1 MGILDIVLL
10 ICFVP
15 AIVQGISKGF
25 VQQAISLISILV
37 GVWTAGR
44 FSSMV
49 VSWLSSYFTIDPRL
63 LNIISFT
70 IIVVVAILLLYWIGQ
85 LLTKVIKIATL
96 GWLNRLLGVV
106 LSIVT
111 TALLLGLLI
120 LLFEGINAKF
130 ELVKPTKLEDASVY
144 CALRDF
150 GNKVFPFLKSLIS
163 GIPNA

>member
-25 VQQAISLISILV
+25 VQQAISLVSILI

-44 FSSMV
+44 FSSLIAT
-49 VSWLSSYFTIDPRL
+49 WLSVYFTIDQRL
-63 LNIISFT
+63 LNIIAFVLIV
-70 IIVVVAILLLYWIGQ
+70 IIVILLLYWIGQ
-85 LLTKVIKIATL
+85 LLTKVIKITTL

-120 LLFEGINAKF
+120 LLFEGINVKF
-130 ELVKPTKLEDASVY
+130 ELVKASKLEDASVY
-144 CALRDF
+144 CILRDF
-150 GNKVFPFLKSLIS
+150 GSKVFPFLKNLIS